1 MKIGLMIFLASTRED
16 NSKQGG
22 REC

>member
-1 MKIGLMIFLASTRED
+1 MKIGLMIFLANTRED